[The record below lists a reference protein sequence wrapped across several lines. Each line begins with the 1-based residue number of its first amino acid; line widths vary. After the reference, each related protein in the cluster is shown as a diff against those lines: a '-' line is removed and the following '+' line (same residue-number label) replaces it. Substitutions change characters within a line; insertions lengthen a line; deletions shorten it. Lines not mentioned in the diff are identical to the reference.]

1 MSTSTALVP
10 RAPGAR
16 MNDWQRLLS
25 LAWTLA
31 FTDWKLR
38 FYGSVLGYV
47 WTLAR
52 PFAFFGVIYFVF
64 TEIAN
69 LGDGIK
75 HYAVYILFS
84 MVMFN
89 FFAEVTNTSVTCLI
103 TRENLLRK
111 MRFPRLV
118 IPLAVVITGLLNLVM
133 TLAAVMIFGV
143 ASGVEPT
150 WSWFELPVLIVLL
163 AAFAMGVGM
172 LLSVLFI
179 RFRDIQPMWEV
190 FTQMLFYASPILY
203 VATMVPENIQRPY
216 LANPIAAILSQM
228 RHAVVDPTA
237 PTAAAAIGGDVRL
250 LIPLGVIVVAVGLG
264 IWVFRHEAPRIAEH
278 L

>member
-1 MSTSTALVP
+1 VTALTA

-16 MNDWQRLLS
+16 MRDPRRVLS
-25 LAWTLA
+25 LSWTLA

-64 TEIAN
+64 TEIAH
-69 LGDGIK
+69 LGTGVK
-75 HYAVYILFS
+75 NYAPYILLS
-84 MVMFN
+84 MVLFQ
-89 FFAEVTNTSVTCLI
+89 FFGEVTNNSVVCLT

-118 IPLAVVITGLLNLVM
+118 IPLSVIITALLNLGM
-133 TLAAVMIFGV
+133 TLLAVMVFAVI
-143 ASGVEPT
+143 SGVTPG
-150 WSWFELPVLIVLL
+150 WGWFELPLLVALL
-163 AAFAMGVGM
+163 AAFSGGVGM
-172 LLSVLFI
+172 LLSVLFV
-179 RFRDIQPMWEV
+179 RYRDVQPIWEV

-203 VATMVPENIQRPY
+203 VATTVPDQYQRPY
-216 LANPIAAILSQM
+216 LANPIASILTEM
-228 RHAVVDPTA
+228 RHALLDPTA
-237 PTAAAAIGGDVRL
+237 AGAAEAIGGWTRL
-250 LIPLGVIVVAVGLG
+250 LIPLGIVAVSVVAG
-264 IWVFRHEAPRIAEH
+264 IWAFRHEAPRIAEH

>member
-1 MSTSTALVP
+1 MSTTTALAP

-16 MNDWQRLLS
+16 MNDSRRLWT

-69 LGDGIK
+69 LGSGVK
-75 HYAVYILFS
+75 NYAAYILFA
-84 MVMFN
+84 MVLFN
-89 FFAEVTNTSVTCLI
+89 FFAEVTNNSVVCLI

-118 IPLAVVITGLLNLVM
+118 IPLAVVITALLNLGM
-133 TLAAVMIFGV
+133 TLVAVMIFAI
-143 ASGVEPT
+143 ASGVTPG
-150 WSWFELPVLIVLL
+150 WGWLELPVLVVLL
-163 AAFAMGVGM
+163 GAFAGGVGM
-172 LLSVLFI
+172 LLSVAFV
-179 RFRDIQPMWEV
+179 RYRDIQPIWEV

-203 VATMVPENIQRPY
+203 VATSVPDEYQRPY
-216 LANPIAAILSQM
+216 LANPIAAILTEM
-228 RHAVVDPTA
+228 RHAVVDPS
-237 PTAAAAIGGDVRL
+237 AASAAEAIGGWPRL
-250 LIPLGVIVVAVGLG
+250 LIPFGIIVVSVLVGT
-264 IWVFRHEAPRIAEH
+264 WAFRHEAPRIAEN